1 MEHLSKR
8 DSHVV
13 VISGLAAHATTL
25 GNKRFTSGLFR
36 VAACASHPSQNPIKL
51 PTYLPCRCLCGAVP
65 ISNGRK
71 TLPRRGQE
79 LSCAGS
85 QSGNAADSQSIRS
98 RPGDTG
104 YKDPLGAL
112 VFQPFRVPHPPMPS
126 ATSSSSPT
134 GGLHPASSRF
144 VPLGRPHCSMQ
155 CNADGHSE

>member
-25 GNKRFTSGLFR
+25 GNKRFTSGLLR

-65 ISNGRK
+65 ISNDRK
-71 TLPRRGQE
+71 TLPRRRQE

-85 QSGNAADSQSIRS
+85 QSGNAADSQSVRS

-104 YKDPLGAL
+104 YKDPLGA
-112 VFQPFRVPHPPMPS
+112 FGISAIQSTPPPDAVS
-126 ATSSSSPT
+126 HKLLLSNRRTP
-134 GGLHPASSRF
+134 SRF
-144 VPLGRPHCSMQ
+144 VPFRPTRS
-155 CNADGHSE
+155 STL